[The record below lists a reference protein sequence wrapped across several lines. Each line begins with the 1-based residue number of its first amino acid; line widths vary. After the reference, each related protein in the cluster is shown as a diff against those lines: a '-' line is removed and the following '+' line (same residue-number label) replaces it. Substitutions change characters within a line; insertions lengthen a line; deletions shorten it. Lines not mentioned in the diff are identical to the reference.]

1 MATIRKRRNKNW
13 QAVVRFKGLKSQSKT
28 FERKT
33 DAVVWAKQIEA
44 EMHRGSFV
52 DTSESESVTI
62 HDLIERYLGPL
73 DMSNRTNRIAKSCCD
88 MLAKELG
95 KYSCARLSPSHI
107 ADYRD
112 KRLKEVSPT
121 TVNHGLS
128 MLYKLLKLAQDE
140 WGIPFP
146 QGIPK
151 VKKPKRPRG
160 RNRRL
165 EGDEEGLLLDELS
178 DNQVMISV
186 FIVAVETAMRRSE
199 MATAQW
205 QEIDW
210 QRQIL
215 FLPKT
220 KNGDTRT
227 VPLSD
232 RAIEALKA
240 TPNTGELIFGIT
252 ANSMSQAFKRACER
266 AGIEGLRFHDL
277 RHEATSRL
285 FEKGLNT
292 MEVATITGHK
302 TLSMLNRYTHLRA
315 EDLVH
320 RL

>member
-13 QAVVRFKGLKSQSKT
+13 QAVVRCKGLKPQSKT

-33 DAVVWAKQIEA
+33 DAIAWAKQIEA
-44 EMHRGSFV
+44 EMHRGAFV
-52 DTSESESVTI
+52 DTSESESVTVRG
-62 HDLIERYLGPL
+62 LIDRYLAPL
-73 DMSNRTNRIAKSCCD
+73 DLNIRNNRIEKSCCD

-95 KYSCARLSPSHI
+95 DYSCTRLSTSHL

-128 MLYKLLKLAQDE
+128 MLYKILKLAQDE

-151 VKKPKRPRG
+151 VKKPKRSRG
-160 RNRRL
+160 RDRRL
-165 EGDEEGLLLDELS
+165 EGEEEGLILDELS
-178 DNQVMISV
+178 DNPVMTAV

-199 MATAQW
+199 MAAARWDQ
-205 QEIDW
+205 IDW
-210 QRQIL
+210 ERRTL

-227 VPLSD
+227 VPLSN
-232 RAIEALKA
+232 RAVEALQTMPK
-240 TPNTGELIFGIT
+240 TGPLIFGIT

-266 AGIEGLRFHDL
+266 ACIKGLRFHDL